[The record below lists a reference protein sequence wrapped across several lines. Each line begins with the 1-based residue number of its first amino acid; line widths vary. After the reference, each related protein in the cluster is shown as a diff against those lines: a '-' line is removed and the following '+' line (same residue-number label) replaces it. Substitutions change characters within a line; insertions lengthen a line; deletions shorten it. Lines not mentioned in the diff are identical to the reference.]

1 MMDLRKAL
9 ENEEAFTAMELMMD
23 GFKPDENDCR
33 HFTKARGSV
42 ANSISISV
50 TFERYHSE
58 RYNPET
64 EEFYRGTQYFARI
77 QMHRVAWDG
86 DDIEYENNIDIH
98 VMASGVMNTIKALT
112 DMGL

>member
-64 EEFYRGTQYFARI
+64 EEFYRGTQYFARV

>member
-23 GFKPDENDCR
+23 GFKPDENDYR

-58 RYNPET
+58 RYNPEK
-64 EEFYRGTQYFARI
+64 EEFYRGTQYYARI
-77 QMHRVAWDG
+77 QMRRGAWDG
-86 DDIEYENNIDIH
+86 DDIEFENNIDVH
-98 VMASGVMNTIKALT
+98 VMADKVMDTLKAFA